1 MAWGFWKKIKNAF
14 SKAGKWVKDKII
26 NPVINVGKK
35 VGKPVLNTAVKLA
48 PVIGTAVGAKF
59 GQPAMGAQIGS
70 TVQTLGN
77 SLGLGK

>member
-26 NPVINVGKK
+26 NPVLK

-48 PVIGTAVGAKF
+48 PIIGTAVGAKF

-77 SLGLGK
+77 SIGLGK